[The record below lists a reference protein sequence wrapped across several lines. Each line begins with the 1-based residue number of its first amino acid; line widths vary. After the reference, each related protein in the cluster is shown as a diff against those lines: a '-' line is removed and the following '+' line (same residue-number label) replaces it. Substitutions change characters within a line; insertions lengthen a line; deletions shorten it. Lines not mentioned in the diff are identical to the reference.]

1 MSRASAHRNDN
12 GVFHRSVSP
21 PRARAVAAPGRR
33 SQGRQV
39 RVSRTCTRLNLI
51 AQETLCHQLLTPR
64 RSKSPPGKPVV
75 PRASCAP
82 APRSRSSGCPRAKS
96 SACTRCETRTA
107 LARTERARFPA
118 RVEETWTVFRSISP
132 YPTSGSFCLPRGAR
146 RPGLATTRTTRHDAT
161 TRQRARYEQCFDAS
175 SDLQTLFVTQPR
187 HPRAAGQ
194 GPPPPR

>member
-132 YPTSGSFCLPRGAR
+132 YPTSGVSVFRGALVVRASR
-146 RPGLATTRTTRHDAT
+146 RHGRRDTTRRLDNARGTSSASTHRLTFKPFLLRSLDI
-161 TRQRARYEQCFDAS
+161 RAQ
-175 SDLQTLFVTQPR
+175 Q
-187 HPRAAGQ
+187 GK
-194 GPPPPR
+194 GPPPR

>member
-118 RVEETWTVFRSISP
+118 RVGKRRRFFDSAISDI
-132 YPTSGSFCLPRGAR
+132 GSSLSSAGLSSST
-146 RPGLATTRTTRHDAT
+146 GLATGEDSNPNAA
-161 TRQRARYEQCFDAS
+161 RAVRRRI
-175 SDLQTLFVTQPR
+175 V
-187 HPRAAGQ
+187 
-194 GPPPPR
+194 